1 MTPPKKLPLVIVSVF
16 DPSATMPPA
25 VNENSAF
32 TDVPEVVC
40 EMSNVPPAPGVNV
53 TLAEFAIDPLPFS
66 ANVAPAS
73 ICVVLE

>member
-1 MTPPKKLPLVIVSVF
+1 MPPKKLPLVIVRVF

-25 VNENSAF
+25 VNENRAF

-40 EMSNVPPAPGVNV
+40 EISNAPPAPGANV
-53 TLAEFAIDPLPFS
+53 TLAEFAMDPLPFS
-66 ANVAPAS
+66 ASVAPAS